1 MALAR
6 WHHVSTL
13 WRSRANAATTAC
25 GAATVGPA
33 LGAWAS
39 RVPWAQTGPVD
50 LRREPGASP
59 RLVVGDGLV
68 AMAADSQERTAQ
80 RWSYFLARLVG
91 ARVFGDQSLDV
102 MGQGHCGLF

>member
-6 WHHVSTL
+6 WRHVSTL